1 MMSRTIEDFVEV
13 SNLATASTAEEHRD
27 AQPGF
32 QELWPRGV
40 RRPIVGFAAWR
51 GTGKTTL
58 LRRLIPHLCAHGVR
72 IGVIKHAHHGFEID
86 IPGKDSYEIRHAG
99 AGQVL
104 VTSARRRALIIERPT
119 EYDPCLEEEIAYLDQ
134 DSIDLILVEGFR
146 HERLPKIELRR
157 RREEPGAP
165 LAPNDPCIVAI
176 ATDIEDLPERTLP
189 VFDLNDVEPIVQ
201 FILSAVMGRQPAP

>member
-1 MMSRTIEDFVEV
+1 MGRTVEDILNVANNPTATTARED
-13 SNLATASTAEEHRD
+13 SN

-32 QELWPRGV
+32 RELWPPGV

-58 LRRLIPHLCAHGVR
+58 LRRIIPRLREQRVR
-72 IGVIKHAHHGFEID
+72 IAVIKHAHHGFEID

-104 VTSARRRALIIERPT
+104 VTSARRRALIMERPL
-119 EYDPCLEEEIAYLDQ
+119 EYDPCLAEEIEYLDQ

-165 LAPNDPCIVAI
+165 LAPQDPCIVAI
-176 ATDIEDLPERTLP
+176 ATDLSELPEQTLP
-189 VFDLNDVEPIVQ
+189 MFDLNNIEPIVQ
-201 FILSAVMGRQPAP
+201 FILTKVMGRSSA